1 MSLLSWWYIFRKA
14 FVHPRAR
21 AARSEDFERTFWSG
35 SDLNS
40 LFQSIVS
47 GAPAAGEH
55 GAHLRGRLSRV
66 REAAQADRRWRW
78 PSVMDGTRRAMRAT
92 YQREM
97 DYLDSHLSFLATVGS
112 VSPYVGLLGTV
123 WGIMNA
129 FRGLA
134 NVQQATLAHV
144 APGIAEALIATAI
157 GLFAAIPAVVAFN
170 YYAREIDRLVHPLR
184 DLHGGVLQHPAAAGR
199 RHWADRAPSVLGQSE
214 RKAWRVR
221 APQAHRLMNQINVVP
236 YIDVMLVL
244 LVIFMVTAPLI
255 NTSVIELPSVSRSN
269 QPPAA
274 PLEVMIRQ
282 GRQHPAARPR
292 ARRGRAARRPRR
304 RWCTRSS
311 AMQQRATTISRS

>member
-1 MSLLSWWYIFRKA
+1 
-14 FVHPRAR
+14 
-21 AARSEDFERTFWSG
+21 
-35 SDLNS
+35 
-40 LFQSIVS
+40 
-47 GAPAAGEH
+47 
-55 GAHLRGRLSRV
+55 
-66 REAAQADRRWRW
+66 
-78 PSVMDGTRRAMRAT
+78 MDGTRRAMRAT

-112 VSPYVGLLGTV
+112 VSPYIGLLGTV

-184 DLHGGVLQHPAAAGR
+184 DLHGRVLQHPAAAGR
-199 RHWADRAPSVLGQSE
+199 GAMKTMTRAPARWLRNPRPASDGRCTPGASG
-214 RKAWRVR
+214 
-221 APQAHRLMNQINVVP
+221 HRLMNQINVVP

-255 NTSVIELPSVSRSN
+255 TTTIIDLPSVSRSN
-269 QPPAA
+269 A
-274 PLEVMIRQ
+274 
-282 GRQHPAARPR
+282 AARGT
-292 ARRGRAARRPRR
+292 A
-304 RWCTRSS
+304 
-311 AMQQRATTISRS
+311 SRS